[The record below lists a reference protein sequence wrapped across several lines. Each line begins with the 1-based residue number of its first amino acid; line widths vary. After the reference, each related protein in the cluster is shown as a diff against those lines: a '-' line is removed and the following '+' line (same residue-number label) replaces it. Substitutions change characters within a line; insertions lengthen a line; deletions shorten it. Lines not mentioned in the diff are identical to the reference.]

1 MKGKFEKA
9 VERSATCIDGSNT
22 RRRKNDMLLVGMAGD
37 VTKECGFTRPCFS
50 CEEKR
55 VAGKTDKLEGGLLP
69 PGILIYI
76 NIFFFSIFKIPIFI
90 GFFCGFFFWSLGF
103 LTFSFSFVFFFLLW
117 G

>member
-55 VAGKTDKLEGGLLP
+55 VAGKAYNLKCVLQLR
-69 PGILIYI
+69 II
-76 NIFFFSIFKIPIFI
+76 
-90 GFFCGFFFWSLGF
+90 
-103 LTFSFSFVFFFLLW
+103 
-117 G
+117 